1 MIFARK
7 TLVRGIAAASAAILI
22 ALAAQPSQARN
33 GVKVGVLKCNVAG
46 NASFVF
52 GSSRRLSCVYTPTDK
67 GRPEFYDGRI
77 NRYGI
82 DIGYISQGTMLWAV
96 FAPAKT
102 VRSGA
107 LAGDYG
113 GITANVAAGHGVG
126 ANALLGGSQKSIA
139 LQPLSIEGVKGLNIA
154 AGIASINLRRA
165 GR

>member
-7 TLVRGIAAASAAILI
+7 TLVRGIAAASTAILI
-22 ALAAQPSQARN
+22 ALAAQPSQARS
-33 GVKVGVLKCNVAG
+33 GVKAGVLKCNVAG

-52 GSSRRLSCVYTPTDK
+52 GSSRKLSCVYTPTGK
-67 GRPEFYDGRI
+67 GRPEYYNGRI
-77 NRYGI
+77 NRYGV
-82 DIGYISQGTMLWAV
+82 DIGYITQGTMLWAV

-113 GITANVAAGHGVG
+113 GITADVAAGYGVG
-126 ANALLGGSQKSIA
+126 ANALLGGSKKSIA
-139 LQPLSIEGVKGLNIA
+139 LQPLSIEGIKGLNIA

>member
-7 TLVRGIAAASAAILI
+7 TLVRGIAAASTAILI
-22 ALAAQPSQARN
+22 ALAAQPSQARS

-52 GSSRRLSCVYTPTDK
+52 GSSRKLSCVYTPTDK
-67 GRPEFYDGRI
+67 GRPEFYSGRI

-82 DIGYISQGTMLWAV
+82 DIGYITQGTMLWAV

-102 VRSGA
+102 LRSGA

-113 GITANVAAGHGVG
+113 GITADIAAGYGVG
-126 ANALLGGSQKSIA
+126 ANALLGGSKKSIA

-165 GR
+165 Q

>member
-7 TLVRGIAAASAAILI
+7 TLVRGIAAASAAVLV
-22 ALAAQPSQARN
+22 ALAAQPSQARS

-52 GSSRRLSCVYTPTDK
+52 GSSRKLSCVYTPTAK
-67 GRPEFYDGRI
+67 GRPEYYSGRI

-82 DIGYISQGTMLWAV
+82 DIGYITQGTMLWAV

-113 GITANVAAGHGVG
+113 GI
-126 ANALLGGSQKSIA
+126 L
-139 LQPLSIEGVKGLNIA
+139 
-154 AGIASINLRRA
+154 
-165 GR
+165 

>member
-1 MIFARK
+1 MTIARK
-7 TLVRGIAAASAAILI
+7 TLVRGIAAASAAVLI

-52 GSSRRLSCVYTPTDK
+52 GSSRKLSCVYTPTGK
-67 GRPEFYDGRI
+67 GRPEFYNGRI

-82 DIGYISQGTMLWAV
+82 DIGYITQGTMLWAV

-113 GITANVAAGHGVG
+113 GITADIAAGYGVG
-126 ANALLGGSQKSIA
+126 ANALLGGSHKSIA
-139 LQPLSIEGVKGLNIA
+139 LQPLSIEGIKGLNIA
-154 AGIASINLRRA
+154 AGIASINLHRA

>member
-7 TLVRGIAAASAAILI
+7 TLVRGFAAASAAILI
-22 ALAAQPSQARN
+22 ALA
-33 GVKVGVLKCNVAG
+33 
-46 NASFVF
+46 FVF
-52 GSSRRLSCVYTPTDK
+52 GSSRKLSCVYTPTGK
-67 GRPEFYDGRI
+67 GRPEYYNGRI
-77 NRYGI
+77 NRYGV
-82 DIGYISQGTMLWAV
+82 DIGYITQGTMLWAV

-113 GITANVAAGHGVG
+113 GITADVAAGYGVG
-126 ANALLGGSQKSIA
+126 ANALLGGSKKSIA
-139 LQPLSIEGVKGLNIA
+139 LQPLSIEGIKGLNIA